1 MNYRM
6 SDNTR
11 KRMIAS
17 GLLVIALVCG
27 FFVVPR
33 SFFGSIMRYRAEL
46 AGMLVTFWIIFWGVS
61 SIKSR
66 LDCTDSSA
74 SRLWKWLCGAAE
86 EKALLFLL
94 VFVCFVLIWLG
105 FVIFKNPFLYE
116 YNQGNGAYFA
126 QVAHN
131 ICMGVGPEQS
141 IKADG
146 SFFYQSNP
154 YFYTSAFAVTPQLLG
169 YALITPIYC
178 LYPYPP
184 MHVFAS
190 AFYIIFFGSFGIYF
204 ALRAMGGEKAF
215 ALLGAAAYSL
225 LPWVELPMLFH
236 GNFDLLGF
244 AVYPYAFACLF
255 SRRWKLLYL
264 FSFLL
269 AMINIP
275 YSYSVMVFGIMM
287 LLFFRAP
294 IQGIVVILIGALVW
308 QWDMAVVR
316 ESLHGV
322 AQSEPL
328 KVMKTVLDQDFS
340 ALKDSLLYHSSYL
353 VLLLMTVSFLPIW
366 GFYRGKK
373 WNRWLLGLLFF
384 AAIGIGMGLFRSY
397 SWTFHRNANMVVPI
411 YLGGFLACLT
421 VSREHKTSMRE
432 QEGQQKPF
440 LVTLI
445 LFSGII
451 STLLWFSL
459 HYPWSGLRSLLHKG
473 PVTTISGTSEL
484 ALIKRLPHDGKF
496 RHVLSKMNEFIP
508 PDASVAYRV
517 DAGLEAF
524 AANRQKAW
532 QVGYHPDGVEHF
544 IIQTSAIDH
553 IMGDYPEWQQ
563 YLKKIESN
571 KNFRLLYKDDILVI
585 YKNLE
590 PSPVPRLEKI
600 LGWNILLRANP
611 LDSLRR

>member
-1 MNYRM
+1 MM
-6 SDNTR
+6 SDNIR
-11 KRMIAS
+11 KRMITS
-17 GLLVIALVCG
+17 GLLVIVVVCIIFAISRCLFSG
-27 FFVVPR
+27 
-33 SFFGSIMRYRAEL
+33 IMRYRAEL
-46 AGMLVTFWIIFWGVS
+46 AGMLITFWIVFWGGYRLERRLHDVS
-61 SIKSR
+61 GPLSVV
-66 LDCTDSSA
+66 
-74 SRLWKWLCGAAE
+74 WKLLRRYVEKGAILL
-86 EKALLFLL
+86 LLF
-94 VFVCFVLIWLG
+94 FVIIVVAWLG
-105 FVIFKNPFLYE
+105 LVIFRNPFLYE
-116 YNQGNGAYFA
+116 YNQGNGAYFV

-146 SFFYQSNP
+146 SFFYKSNP

-169 YALITPIYC
+169 YALIAPLYC

-190 AFYIIFFGSFGIYF
+190 AFYIIFFGSFGMYF
-204 ALRAMGGEKAF
+204 AIRAMGGEKAF

-255 SRRWKLLYL
+255 ARRWKLLYL

-275 YSYSVMVFGIMM
+275 YTYSVMAFGIMV

-322 AQSEPL
+322 AQSETL
-328 KVMKTVLDQDFS
+328 KVMKTVLNQDFS

-353 VLLLMTVSFLPIW
+353 VLLLMTVSFFPIW

-384 AAIGIGMGLFRSY
+384 AATGIGMGIFRSY
-397 SWTFHRNANMVVPI
+397 GLSFHRNANMVMPI

-421 VSREHKTSMRE
+421 VSREHKISMRE

-459 HYPWSGLRSLLHKG
+459 HYPWSGLRSLMHKG

-496 RHVLSKMNEFIP
+496 RHVLAKMNELIP

-532 QVGYHPDGVEHF
+532 QIGYHPEGVEYF
-544 IIQTSAIDH
+544 MIQTSAIDH
-553 IMGDYPEWQQ
+553 ITGDYPEWQQ
-563 YLKKIESN
+563 YLKKIESS
-571 KNFRLLYKDDILVI
+571 KNFRLLYKNDILVI

-590 PSPVPRLEKI
+590 PSPIPRLEKI

-611 LDSLRR
+611 LDRLRR

>member
-1 MNYRM
+1 MM
-6 SDNTR
+6 TDNIR
-11 KRMIAS
+11 KRMITS
-17 GLLVIALVCG
+17 GLLVIVVVCIIFAISRCLFSG
-27 FFVVPR
+27 
-33 SFFGSIMRYRAEL
+33 IMRYRAEL
-46 AGMLVTFWIIFWGVS
+46 AGMLITFWIVFWGGYK
-61 SIKSR
+61 IKSR
-66 LDCTDSSA
+66 LDCTDISA
-74 SRLWKWLCGAAE
+74 SRLWKRLLGAVE
-86 EKALLFLL
+86 EKTLLFLL
-94 VFVCFVLIWLG
+94 VFVCLVLIWIGL
-105 FVIFKNPFLYE
+105 VIFRNPFLYE
-116 YNQGNGAYFA
+116 YNQGNGAYFV

-141 IKADG
+141 IKANG
-146 SFFYQSNP
+146 SFFYKSNP

-169 YALITPIYC
+169 YALIAPLYC

-190 AFYIIFFGSFGIYF
+190 VFYVIFFGSFGMYF
-204 ALRAMGGEKAF
+204 AIRAMGGEKAF

-255 SRRWKLLYL
+255 ARRWKLLYL

-275 YSYSVMVFGIMM
+275 YTYSVMAFGIMV
-287 LLFFRAP
+287 LLFFRAHIP
-294 IQGIVVILIGALVW
+294 GVIVILIGALVW

-316 ESLHGV
+316 ESLRGV
-322 AQSEPL
+322 VQGEPL

-340 ALKDSLLYHSSYL
+340 TLKDSFFYHIKYL
-353 VLLLMTVSFLPIW
+353 FFLLMTVSFIPLW
-366 GFYRGKK
+366 GLYRKQK

-384 AAIGIGMGLFRSY
+384 AAAGIGMGLFRSY
-397 SWTFHRNANMVVPI
+397 GWTFHRNANMVVPI

-421 VSREHKTSMRE
+421 VSREHKISMRE
-432 QEGQQKPF
+432 QEGQQKLF
-440 LVTLI
+440 LAALL

-451 STLLWFSL
+451 SISLWFSS
-459 HYPWSGLRSLLHKG
+459 HYPWSGLRSLLHKW

-496 RHVLSKMNEFIP
+496 RHVLSKMNEFVP

-524 AANRQKAW
+524 TANRQKAW
-532 QVGYHPDGVEHF
+532 QIGYHPEGVEYF
-544 IIQTSAIDH
+544 VIQTSAIDY
-553 IMGDYPEWQQ
+553 IMNDYPEWQQ
-563 YLKKIESN
+563 HLKKIENSRN
-571 KNFRLLYKDDILVI
+571 SRFIYKDDILVI

-590 PSPVPRLEKI
+590 PSPIPRLEKI

-611 LDSLRR
+611 LDRLRR